1 MEGLYG
7 ATRGTDSLLL
17 AWSHCTSSPYELF
30 PHRLIRYSLQT
41 EKNRPKTREKDSF
54 LLAWSHYTS
63 SLYDVFPYRLI
74 RYSLQAEK
82 NRQKTRREC
91 EPLDSGNNLARAIR
105 RVCPPIHDLAVA
117 MMWMIG
123 LRINVRVFSF
133 VIFLR

>member
-7 ATRGTDSLLL
+7 ATRGTDSL
-17 AWSHCTSSPYELF
+17 
-30 PHRLIRYSLQT
+30 
-41 EKNRPKTREKDSF
+41 